1 MGTESM
7 RVWGAGEDKL
17 TGTHTKNR
25 ARKELEVA
33 EFGPEKRSPVAGPQ
47 KGRTEVTI

>member
-1 MGTESM
+1 MSLLG
-7 RVWGAGEDKL
+7 
-17 TGTHTKNR
+17 HTQRTK
-25 ARKELEVA
+25 ARKELELA